1 MELEDKLKELERTA
15 DKLDEK
21 DVSVEE
27 AIRLFENGV
36 GLIREC
42 LEKLNESKGKIEAV
56 SGKLNEILENC
67 EDDTN

>member
-21 DVSVEE
+21 DVSLEE

-36 GLIREC
+36 VLIRDC

-67 EDDTN
+67 EDETN

>member
-21 DVSVEE
+21 DVSLEE

-42 LEKLNESKGKIEAV
+42 LENLNEIKVKIEAV

-67 EDDTN
+67 EDETN